1 MMGVKTGAI
10 PVLIAFFILSGGF
23 PVSVCTRVPFQS
35 SAYAEKESF
44 YTSDDEFLPLGD
56 YIEDTENESDSEY
69 LDDETIIK
77 HARVKGI
84 KLVKEEQQL
93 IFVIDSDYP
102 SEIKNKDLK
111 YSIVAENFPPRV
123 IIHLYGVTSEE
134 KIFHFFKNLDIQG
147 IVYNPFVRGYYSEFV
162 IFFKEWMTVEGNY
175 SLEEHR
181 LYVDYTLGSPEVMKG
196 YGVRIADT
204 KIDPLPQVI
213 EIKNQL
219 RKYGLESYLLIAS
232 DYETV
237 VLESPFFGEKTQAL
251 EYMESLENFGFKGKL
266 AIRQYRDYPQ
276 PHRFDV
282 VSEVVIT
289 EENGI
294 NLKNIVYSEFLP
306 QKIRTI
312 GYSDL
317 YVLTKD
323 IFSPSVQSDVD
334 TISEFYFELAEI
346 YRNYETEDE
355 NVQKMAIMSSLK
367 MLEIIVFFYP
377 GSQIADDALW
387 EMANIINEYGISD
400 VLGEEECYRKLLK
413 EYPESIFSDEAK
425 ARIETKP

>member
-1 MMGVKTGAI
+1 MMGIRTSAVT
-10 PVLIAFFILSGGF
+10 VLIAVFLLSGSF
-23 PVSVCTRVPFQS
+23 AAHFYNRTVFSS

-44 YTSDDEFLPLGD
+44 YTSDDEFLPLGN
-56 YIEDTENESDSEY
+56 YTEDTEDESDQEY
-69 LDDETIIK
+69 LEDETLIK
-77 HARVKGI
+77 NARVKGI
-84 KLVKEEQQL
+84 KLIKEEQQL
-93 IFVIDSDYP
+93 AFVIDSDYP
-102 SEIKNKDLK
+102 SEMKNKDLK
-111 YSIVAENFPPRV
+111 YSVTAVNFPPRV
-123 IIHLYGVTSEE
+123 VIHLYGVTSEE

-147 IVYNPFVRGYYSEFV
+147 IVYNPFIRGYYSEFV
-162 IFFKEWMTVEGNY
+162 VFFKDWVTVEGNY
-175 SLEEHR
+175 SPEEKR
-181 LYVDYTLGSPEVMKG
+181 LYVDYKLGSPEARKG

-232 DYETV
+232 DHETV
-237 VLESPFFGEKTQAL
+237 VLESPFFLEKTLAVQ
-251 EYMESLENFGFKGKL
+251 YMESLENFGFKGKL
-266 AIRQYRDYPQ
+266 AIREYRNYPQ

-282 VSEVVIT
+282 VSEIVIT

-306 QKIRTI
+306 QKIHTI

-334 TISEFYFELAEI
+334 TISGFYFELAEI
-346 YRNYETEDE
+346 YRNFETEDE
-355 NVQKMAIMSSLK
+355 DVKKMAILSSLK
-367 MLEIIVFFYP
+367 VLEIIVFFYP
-377 GSQIADDALW
+377 ISQTADDALW
-387 EMANIINEYGISD
+387 EMANIISEHGISD
-400 VLGEEECYRKLLK
+400 VLGEEECYRKLLR

-425 ARIETKP
+425 ARIESRP

>member
-1 MMGVKTGAI
+1 MMGVRTSAI
-10 PVLIAFFILSGGF
+10 AVLIAVFILSGGF
-23 PVSVCTRVPFQS
+23 PAPIRTRTLFFS

-44 YTSDDEFLPLGD
+44 YTSDDEFLPLGNNT
-56 YIEDTENESDSEY
+56 EDTEDESDQEY
-69 LDDETIIK
+69 LEDETIIK
-77 HARVKGI
+77 NAKVKGI
-84 KLVKEEQQL
+84 KLIKEQQQL
-93 IFVIDSDYP
+93 AFVIDSDYP

-111 YSIVAENFPPRV
+111 YSIAVENFPPRV
-123 IIHLYGVTSEE
+123 IIHLYGVKSEE

-147 IVYNPFVRGYYSEFV
+147 IVYNPFIRGYYSEFV
-162 IFFKEWMTVEGNY
+162 VFFKDWVTVEGNY
-175 SLEEHR
+175 SPEEKR
-181 LYVDYTLGSPEVMKG
+181 LYVDYTLGSPEAKKG

-219 RKYGLESYLLIAS
+219 RKYGLESYLLIAT
-232 DYETV
+232 DHETV
-237 VLESPFFGEKTQAL
+237 VLESPFSGEKTPAL

-266 AIRQYRDYPQ
+266 AIRKYKDYPQ

-306 QKIRTI
+306 QKIHTI

-323 IFSPSVQSDVD
+323 IFSPSVQSEMD
-334 TISEFYFELAEI
+334 TISGFYFELAEL

-355 NVQKMAIMSSLK
+355 NVKKMAILSSLK
-367 MLEIIVFFYP
+367 VLEIIVFFYP
-377 GSQIADDALW
+377 NSQTADDALW
-387 EMANIINEYGISD
+387 EMANIISEHGISD
-400 VLGEEECYRKLLK
+400 VLSEEECYKKLLR

-425 ARIETKP
+425 SRIETRP